1 MTISFVL
8 VILIKYLLFYY
19 LKKYRIITGSNYRN
33 AIIIGYTQ
41 EAKNLKELFEKRND
55 YGYRFFGYFSDK
67 KTNEQVKGKVA
78 DIKNYVIENK
88 IDEIYCSLN
97 EITNEQLIQLF

>member
-1 MTISFVL
+1 MFSSYCFFPFAKESIFSGKAIAIFMTISFILVVL
-8 VILIKYLLFYY
+8 VKYLLFYY
-19 LKKYRIITGSNYRN
+19 LKKYRIITGSNFRN

-67 KTNEQVKGKVA
+67 KSM
-78 DIKNYVIENK
+78 IKLKEK
-88 IDEIYCSLN
+88 WQ
-97 EITNEQLIQLF
+97 T